1 MFLSFRPNN
10 YKEMEFTMSVR
21 FLAMSIA
28 VLLTVMTAHAQPKT
42 LTLEQAKQIGL
53 ERNLNVIQA
62 ENNKSSAESGVLA
75 AYGRYL
81 PGLNASGSWTRS
93 QVEGPIYTQGIPIPG
108 SNQKATTGSFS
119 AGLNA
124 NWLLFDGLE
133 REANLSRANATSA
146 ASGHTVVRTRQTIVY
161 QVESAYLNVLRLEQL
176 VRVSEE
182 NLKRDRRQLERIVES
197 NRVGALSLADV
208 YRQQSQV
215 AADELSLITAQ
226 NNFDNARADLVALMG
241 LNVADDYQFADPS
254 VSASLDSTEIA
265 ATRAKYADQ
274 AALTSTALTYRP
286 DFLVAK
292 ENYDASSSSVTM
304 ARANYFPS
312 LSARAGL
319 SGNNEELGRVFDY
332 QTLYWGLSLSWSL
345 FDGFATNQAIQ
356 SATASKRNAEINV
369 AQAERDIS
377 VEVKKAMLSLEAAMK
392 QYEVSQKGLLSASED
407 RKIAEERYNLGAGTL
422 LDLLV
427 ASANYVNAEANG
439 VNAAYNY
446 VIAKRNVEYVLGE
459 RTY

>member
-1 MFLSFRPNN
+1 
-10 YKEMEFTMSVR
+10 MSVR
-21 FLAMSIA
+21 VLSMSMA
-28 VLLTVMTAHAQPKT
+28 VMFAVVTAYAQPKT

-53 ERNLNVIQA
+53 ERNLNVVQA
-62 ENNKSSAESGVLA
+62 ENNRVSAESGVLA

-81 PGLNASGSWTRS
+81 PNVSASGSWTRS
-93 QVEGPIYTQGIPIPG
+93 QQEGPIYTQGIAIPG

-119 AGLNA
+119 AGVGASL
-124 NWLLFDGLE
+124 LLFDGLE
-133 REANLSRANATSA
+133 REANLNRANAFSA
-146 ASGHTVVRTRQTIVY
+146 ASAHTAVRTRQSIVF
-161 QVESAYLNVLRLEQL
+161 QVESSYLNVLRLEQL

-215 AADELSLITAQ
+215 ASDELSLINAQ
-226 NNFDNARADLVALMG
+226 NAFDNAKADMVALMG
-241 LNVADDYQFADPS
+241 LNVADDYQFVDPS
-254 VSASLDSTEIA
+254 VSVSLDSTELA
-265 ATRAKYADQ
+265 SSRAKYADM
-274 AALTSTALTYRP
+274 AALTNTALTYRP
-286 DFLVAK
+286 DYLGAK

-304 ARANYFPS
+304 ARAGYWPS

-319 SGNNEELGRVFDY
+319 NGNNEKIGDVFDY
-332 QTLYWGLSLSWSL
+332 QTIYWGLSLSWSL

-356 SATASKRNAEINV
+356 NAAASQRNAEISV

-377 VEVKKAMLSLEAAMK
+377 VEVKKALLNLDAAMK
-392 QYEVSQKGLLSASED
+392 QYEVSQKGLISASED

-427 ASANYVNAEANG
+427 ASANSVTAEANV